1 MTLSKKMFYG
11 IELAGIELLC
21 IFGIGELLRSSFRNI
36 NPVIYYWLIIT
47 VITGFL
53 WEPAF
58 VYQYRQV
65 QTYADLLIINNT
77 SVWFDKYTLDYL
89 IPHKFSMIFYSTY
102 GAWADREYMDIGN
115 YWSRIIESTHAL
127 FCGLFAA
134 LCLVFYL
141 WGDRSHYNLLLGVS
155 MGSQL
160 MNSILYMGEYFIQT
174 ADINSP
180 NYDTAFFPTGRFL
193 SARPFMWINIFWTI
207 MPLYAIIT
215 MMFSTNRVQLRSTP
229 HRYSAPL
236 IKSKY

>member
-1 MTLSKKMFYG
+1 MTVSEKMFYG
-11 IELAGIELLC
+11 IELAGVELLC

-77 SVWFDKYTLDYL
+77 SVWFDKYTVDYL

-134 LCLVFYL
+134 LCLVFYV
-141 WGDRSHYNLLLGVS
+141 WGDKSHYNLLLGVS

-160 MNSILYMGEYFIQT
+160 MNSILMGSISSI

-180 NYDTAFFPTGRFL
+180 TMIRL
-193 SARPFMWINIFWTI
+193 SSNEFRVYNPLWINIFGLLSMHQT
-207 MPLYAIIT
+207 AK
-215 MMFSTNRVQLRSTP
+215 
-229 HRYSAPL
+229 H
-236 IKSKY
+236 